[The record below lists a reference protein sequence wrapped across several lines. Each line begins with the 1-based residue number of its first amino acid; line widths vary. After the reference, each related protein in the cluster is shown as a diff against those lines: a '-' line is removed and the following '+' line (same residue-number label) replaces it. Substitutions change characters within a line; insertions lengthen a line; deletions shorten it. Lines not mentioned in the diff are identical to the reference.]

1 MFCGS
6 AAARSLCQLVVCH
19 YLHAAR
25 PQGDY
30 LMKKSLSVF
39 VALAMV
45 LSLFAG
51 VGARSARAAVTLTV
65 TPSGNFVGGI
75 DARGATPVDAV
86 GTVASITDGTHA
98 VVDVT
103 RAGAGTFGATPNVSI
118 LRATAATSTDPHW
131 AVSGDQWIT
140 FGGGYTFVPG
150 DSITVAAATRN
161 GAGTIISCNTP
172 TTRAQVHV
180 TTAAVG
186 AIGPAVKKTVAT
198 ASSTDLT
205 WGIAGSHT
213 ITFTSTVLLNA
224 LDVLDVSMVWAV
236 AEVPAVAFLMLG
248 GAVTAGNVASATW
261 QDTTG
266 ASHTASCTAVTGDTL
281 ATVTTQLKDAI
292 NAVVGGNIIA
302 VNASASAI
310 MLTQRVA
317 GTVGNGRKLTTG
329 TTAIAAAL
337 TIRTLGGLTS
347 PVLVEM
353 GKTVQLVAVDPT
365 GAIVTATWTSSLPA
379 VVTVN
384 TGGLVTAMRDSG
396 VVLVTASYGIYTGSL
411 VVIPISPQKIARLA
425 VGLVPARL
433 KVAGR
438 QQFGAIGASTAYGS
452 LDYTTQAVW
461 TDTLRV
467 AAVFSVAPAQGLLT
481 YRAAETG
488 TVSAHAAGLT
498 TTVTIKINAAGAVT
512 IVKVP
517 VVPVVARRVVVLTIG
532 SDIVMVDGR
541 ATIVDAAPE
550 IVAGRTFVPIRFIAE
565 TFGSTVTW
573 LPETRGI
580 TITLGSTTIML
591 QIGNA
596 TAVIKGKI
604 IALDAAPYIK
614 NGRSMV
620 PLRVIS
626 ELFGSDV
633 AWNAAKH
640 VITITHLLP

>member
-1 MFCGS
+1 
-6 AAARSLCQLVVCH
+6 
-19 YLHAAR
+19 
-25 PQGDY
+25 
-30 LMKKSLSVF
+30 MKKSLSVF

-45 LSLFAG
+45 LSLFTG
-51 VGARSARAAVTLTV
+51 VGARSAWADVTLTV
-65 TPSGNFVGGI
+65 TPSGNFVGGV
-75 DARGATPVDAV
+75 DARGITPVDAI

-98 VVDVT
+98 VVNVT
-103 RAGAGTFGATPNVSI
+103 TTGAGRFGATPNVSI
-118 LRATAATSTDPHW
+118 LRATVATSTDPHW

-140 FGGGYTFVPG
+140 FGGGYAFVPG

-161 GAGTIISCNTP
+161 GAGTIISCNAP
-172 TTRAQVHV
+172 TTLAEVHV

-186 AIGPAVKKTVAT
+186 AIGPAIKKTVGT
-198 ASSTDLT
+198 TFSTDVT
-205 WGIAGSHT
+205 WEIAGSHT
-213 ITFTSTVLLNA
+213 ITFTTTAGLNA
-224 LDVLDVSMVWAV
+224 LDVLDVSMVRAV

-266 ASHTASCTAVTGDTL
+266 TSHTASCTVVAGDTL

-292 NAVVGGNIIA
+292 NAVAGGNIIA
-302 VNASASAI
+302 TNASASAI
-310 MLTQRVA
+310 MLTQTVA
-317 GTVGNGRKLTTG
+317 GTVGNGKKLTTG
-329 TTAIAAAL
+329 TTAIAATL

-365 GAIVTATWTSSLPA
+365 GAIVTAAWTSSLPA
-379 VVTVN
+379 IVTVN
-384 TGGLVTAMRDSG
+384 AGGLVTAMRDSG
-396 VVLVTASYGIYTGSL
+396 VVLVTASYGIYTGSF
-411 VVIPISPQKIARLA
+411 VVIPISPQKITRLA

-498 TTVTIKINAAGAVT
+498 TTVAVKINAAGAVT

-517 VVPVVARRVVVLTIG
+517 VVPIVARRVVVLTIG

-580 TITLGSTTIML
+580 TITLGSTTIIL
-591 QIGNA
+591 QIENA
-596 TAVIKGKI
+596 TGVINGKI
-604 IALDAAPYIK
+604 VALDAAPYIK
-614 NGRSMV
+614 NGRSVV

-626 ELFGSDV
+626 ESFGSDV

>member
-1 MFCGS
+1 
-6 AAARSLCQLVVCH
+6 
-19 YLHAAR
+19 
-25 PQGDY
+25 
-30 LMKKSLSVF
+30 MKKSLSVF
-39 VALAMV
+39 VALVMV

-65 TPSGNFVGGI
+65 TPSGNFVGGV
-75 DARGATPVDAV
+75 DARGTTPVDAV

-103 RAGAGTFGATPNVSI
+103 RVGAGRFGATPNVNV
-118 LRATAATSTDPHW
+118 LRATAATSTDPDW

-150 DSITVAAATRN
+150 GSITVAAATTN

-172 TTRAQVHV
+172 TTLAQVHV

-186 AIGPAVKKTVAT
+186 AIGPAVKKTVGT
-198 ASSTDLT
+198 TSSTDLT
-205 WGIAGSHT
+205 WEIAGSHT
-213 ITFTSTVLLNA
+213 ITFTTTAGLNA

-236 AEVPAVAFLMLG
+236 AEVPAVAFLMFG
-248 GAVTAGNVASATW
+248 GAATAGNVASATW

-266 ASHTASCTAVTGDTL
+266 ASHTASYTVVAGDTL

-302 VNASASAI
+302 TNASASAI

-337 TIRTLGGLTS
+337 TIRTLGGLAS

-384 TGGLVTAMRDSG
+384 AGGLVTAMRDSG
-396 VVLVTASYGIYTGSL
+396 VVLVTASYGMYTGSF
-411 VVIPISPQKIARLA
+411 VVIPISPQTITRLA

-433 KVAGR
+433 KVAGQ
-438 QQFGAIGASTAYGS
+438 QQFGAIGASKAYGS

-481 YRAAETG
+481 YRAVETG

-498 TTVTIKINAAGAVT
+498 TTVTVKINAAGAVT
-512 IVKVP
+512 IVRVP
-517 VVPVVARRVVVLTIG
+517 VVVKRERVIVLTIG

-580 TITLGSTTIML
+580 TITLGSATIMF

-596 TAVIKGKI
+596 TAVINGKI
-604 IALDAAPYIK
+604 VALDAAPYIK
-614 NGRSMV
+614 NSRSMV

-626 ELFGSDV
+626 ESFGSDV

>member
-1 MFCGS
+1 
-6 AAARSLCQLVVCH
+6 
-19 YLHAAR
+19 
-25 PQGDY
+25 
-30 LMKKSLSVF
+30 MKKFLSVF
-39 VALAMV
+39 VALAMA
-45 LSLFAG
+45 LSLFTG
-51 VGARSARAAVTLTV
+51 VGVRSARADVTLTV

-103 RAGAGTFGATPNVSI
+103 RVSAGRFGATPNVNV
-118 LRATAATSTDPHW
+118 LRATAATSTDPDW
-131 AVSGDQWIT
+131 ATSGDQWIT
-140 FGGGYTFVPG
+140 FGGGYAFVPD
-150 DSITVAAATRN
+150 DSITVVAATRN

-172 TTRAQVHV
+172 TTLAQVHV
-180 TTAAVG
+180 MTAAVG
-186 AIGPAVKKTVAT
+186 TIGPAVKKTVGT
-198 ASSTDLT
+198 TSSTDLT

-224 LDVLDVSMVWAV
+224 LDVLDVSMVWVV
-236 AEVPAVAFLMLG
+236 AEVPAVAFLILG

-266 ASHTASCTAVTGDTL
+266 ASHTASYTAVTGDTL
-281 ATVTTQLKDAI
+281 ATVTTGLENAI
-292 NAVVGGNIIA
+292 NAVAGGNIIA
-302 VNASASAI
+302 TNASASAI

-396 VVLVTASYGIYTGSL
+396 VVLVTASYGIYTGSF
-411 VVIPISPQKIARLA
+411 VVIPISPQTITRLA

-433 KVAGR
+433 KVAGQ
-438 QQFGAIGASTAYGS
+438 QQFGAIGASKAYGS

-481 YRAAETG
+481 YRTAETG

-498 TTVTIKINAAGAVT
+498 TRVTVKINATGAVT

-517 VVPVVARRVVVLTIG
+517 VVPVVPKRVVVLTIG
-532 SDIVMVDGR
+532 SDIVTVDGH
-541 ATIVDAAPE
+541 ATKVDAAPE

-565 TFGSTVTW
+565 TFGSTVMW
-573 LPETRGI
+573 LPETRSI
-580 TITLGSTTIML
+580 AITLGTTTIGL
-591 QIGNA
+591 QIGNK
-596 TAVIKGKI
+596 TAVIKGDI

-626 ELFGSDV
+626 ESFGSDV

-640 VITITHLLP
+640 VITITYLLP

>member
-1 MFCGS
+1 
-6 AAARSLCQLVVCH
+6 
-19 YLHAAR
+19 
-25 PQGDY
+25 
-30 LMKKSLSVF
+30 MKKFLSIF
-39 VALAMV
+39 VALVMA

-51 VGARSARAAVTLTV
+51 VGARSAGAAVTLAV
-65 TPSGNFVGGI
+65 TPSGNFVGGV
-75 DARGATPVDAV
+75 DAKGATPVDAV

-98 VVDVT
+98 VVDVIRT
-103 RAGAGTFGATPNVSI
+103 GAGRFGATPNVSV
-118 LRATAATSTDPHW
+118 LRATVATSTDPLW
-131 AVSGDQWIT
+131 AVSGDQSIM
-140 FGGGYTFVPG
+140 FSGGYTFVPG
-150 DSITVAAATRN
+150 DSITVAASTRN
-161 GAGTIISCNTP
+161 GAGTIISCNDP
-172 TTRAQVHV
+172 TTLAQVHV

-186 AIGPAVKKTVAT
+186 VIGPIVRKAVGTT
-198 ASSTDLT
+198 SSTDLT

-213 ITFTSTVLLNA
+213 VTFTSTVLLNA
-224 LDVLDVSMVWAV
+224 LDVLDVSMVWV
-236 AEVPAVAFLMLG
+236 LAEVPAVAFLILG

-266 ASHTASCTAVTGDTL
+266 ASHTASYTVVAGDTL
-281 ATVTTQLKDAI
+281 ATVTTRLKDAI
-292 NAVVGGNIIA
+292 NAVAGANIIA
-302 VNASASAI
+302 TNASASAI
-310 MLTQRVA
+310 MLTQKVA

-384 TGGLVTAMRDSG
+384 AGGLVTAMRDSG
-396 VVLVTASYGIYTGSL
+396 VVLVTASYGMYTGSL
-411 VVIPISPQKIARLA
+411 VVIPISPQKITRLA

-438 QQFGAIGASTAYGS
+438 QQFAAIGASTSYAG

-488 TVSAHAAGLT
+488 TVSAHAAGRT
-498 TTVTIKINAAGAVT
+498 TTVTVKINAAGAVT

-517 VVPVVARRVVVLTIG
+517 VVPVVPKRVVVLTIG
-532 SDIVMVDGR
+532 SDIVTVDGH
-541 ATIVDAAPE
+541 ATKVDAAPE
-550 IVAGRTFVPIRFIAE
+550 IVAGGTFVPLRFIAE
-565 TFGSTVTW
+565 TFGSTVRW
-573 LPETRGI
+573 LPLTRSI
-580 TITLGSTTIML
+580 TITLGSTIIIL
-591 QIGNA
+591 QIGNT
-596 TAVIKGKI
+596 TAVINGNI
-604 IALDAAPYIK
+604 VALDAAPYIK
-614 NGRSMV
+614 YGRTMV

-626 ELFGSDV
+626 ESFGSDV
-633 AWNAAKH
+633 AWNAASH
-640 VITITHLLP
+640 VITITYLLP

>member
-1 MFCGS
+1 
-6 AAARSLCQLVVCH
+6 
-19 YLHAAR
+19 
-25 PQGDY
+25 
-30 LMKKSLSVF
+30 MKKSLSVF

-51 VGARSARAAVTLTV
+51 VGTRSARAAVTLTV

-103 RAGAGTFGATPNVSI
+103 RAGAGMFGATPNVSI
-118 LRATAATSTDPHW
+118 LRATVATSTDPHW
-131 AVSGDQWIT
+131 AMSGDQWIT

-150 DSITVAAATRN
+150 DSIAVVAATTN
-161 GAGTIISCNTP
+161 GAGTIISCNAP
-172 TTRAQVHV
+172 TTLAEVHV

-186 AIGPAVKKTVAT
+186 AIGPAVKKIVGT
-198 ASSTDLT
+198 ASSTDPT
-205 WGIAGSHT
+205 WWIAGSHT
-213 ITFTSTVLLNA
+213 IAFTITTGLNV
-224 LDVLDVSMVWAV
+224 LDVLDVSMVRAV

-266 ASHTASCTAVTGDTL
+266 APHTASCTAVTGDTL
-281 ATVTTQLKDAI
+281 ATVTNQLKDAI
-292 NAVVGGNIIA
+292 NAVAGGNIIA
-302 VNASASAI
+302 TNASASAI

-481 YRAAETG
+481 YRTAETG

-498 TTVTIKINAAGAVT
+498 TTVTVKINA
-512 IVKVP
+512 
-517 VVPVVARRVVVLTIG
+517 
-532 SDIVMVDGR
+532 
-541 ATIVDAAPE
+541 
-550 IVAGRTFVPIRFIAE
+550 AGRTFVPIRFIAE

-580 TITLGSTTIML
+580 TITLGSTTIIL
-591 QIGNA
+591 QIENA
-596 TAVIKGKI
+596 TGVINGKI
-604 IALDAAPYIK
+604 VALDAAPYIK
-614 NGRSMV
+614 NSRSMV

-626 ELFGSDV
+626 ESFGSDV
-633 AWNAAKH
+633 AWNGAKH
-640 VITITHLLP
+640 VITITYLLP

>member
-1 MFCGS
+1 
-6 AAARSLCQLVVCH
+6 
-19 YLHAAR
+19 
-25 PQGDY
+25 
-30 LMKKSLSVF
+30 MKKSLSVF

-51 VGARSARAAVTLTV
+51 VGTRSARAAVTLTV

-186 AIGPAVKKTVAT
+186 AIGPVVKKTVGT
-198 ASSTDLT
+198 TFSTDLT
-205 WGIAGSHT
+205 WEIAGSHT
-213 ITFTSTVLLNA
+213 ITFTSTAGLNA
-224 LDVLDVSMVWAV
+224 LDVLDVSMVQA
-236 AEVPAVAFLMLG
+236 APAVPAVAFLMLG

-281 ATVTTQLKDAI
+281 TTVTTRLKDAI
-292 NAVVGGNIIA
+292 NAVAGGNIIA
-302 VNASASAI
+302 TNASASAI

-379 VVTVN
+379 VATIDA
-384 TGGLVTAMRDSG
+384 GGLMTAMRDSG
-396 VVLVTASYGIYTGSL
+396 VLLVTASYGMYTGSL
-411 VVIPISPQKIARLA
+411 VVIPISPQTITRLA

-433 KVAGR
+433 KVAGQ
-438 QQFGAIGASTAYGS
+438 QQFGAIGASKAYGS
-452 LDYTTQAVW
+452 LDYTTQAAW

-467 AAVFSVAPAQGLLT
+467 AAISNAAPAQGLLT
-481 YRAAETG
+481 YGAAETG

-498 TTVTIKINAAGAVT
+498 TTVTVKINAAGAVT
-512 IVKVP
+512 IVR
-517 VVPVVARRVVVLTIG
+517 VPVVARRVVVLTIG

-626 ELFGSDV
+626 ESFGSDV

-640 VITITHLLP
+640 VITITYLLP

>member
-1 MFCGS
+1 
-6 AAARSLCQLVVCH
+6 
-19 YLHAAR
+19 
-25 PQGDY
+25 
-30 LMKKSLSVF
+30 MKKSLSVF

-51 VGARSARAAVTLTV
+51 VGVRSARAAVTLTV
-65 TPSGNFVGGI
+65 TPSGNFVGGV
-75 DARGATPVDAV
+75 DARGTTPVDAV
-86 GTVASITDGTHA
+86 GIVASITDGTHA

-103 RAGAGTFGATPNVSI
+103 RASAGRFGATPNVSV
-118 LRATAATSTDPHW
+118 LRATAATSTDPDW
-131 AVSGDQWIT
+131 ATSGDQRIT

-150 DSITVAAATRN
+150 DSITVAAATRK
-161 GAGTIISCNTP
+161 GAGTIISCNAP
-172 TTRAQVHV
+172 TTLAQVHV
-180 TTAAVG
+180 MTAAVG
-186 AIGPAVKKTVAT
+186 VIGPAVKKTVAT

-205 WGIAGSHT
+205 WEIAGSHT
-213 ITFTSTVLLNA
+213 VTFTTTALLNA
-224 LDVLDVSMVWAV
+224 LDVLDVSMVRAV

-281 ATVTTQLKDAI
+281 ATVTTQLKGAI
-292 NAVVGGNIIA
+292 NAVVGGNVIA
-302 VNASASAI
+302 TNVSASAI

-317 GTVGNGRKLTTG
+317 GTVGNGKKLTTG

-365 GAIVTATWTSSLPA
+365 GAIVTAAWTSSLPA
-379 VVTVN
+379 VATIN
-384 TGGLVTAMRDSG
+384 GSGLVMAMAGSG
-396 VVLVTASYGIYTGSL
+396 VLLVTASYGMYIGSF
-411 VVIPISPQKIARLA
+411 VVIPISPQMITRLA

-433 KVAGR
+433 KVAGQ
-438 QQFGAIGASTAYGS
+438 QQFGAIGASKAYGS

-498 TTVTIKINAAGAVT
+498 TTVTVKINAAGAVKIIT
-512 IVKVP
+512 VP
-517 VVPVVARRVVVLTIG
+517 VVVKRERVIVLTIG
-532 SDIVMVDGR
+532 SDIVTVDGH
-541 ATIVDAAPE
+541 ATKLDAAPE

-565 TFGSTVTW
+565 TFGSTVKW
-573 LPETRGI
+573 LPLTGSI
-580 TITLGSTTIML
+580 TITLRSTAIIL
-591 QIGNA
+591 QIENA
-596 TAVIKGKI
+596 TGIINGKI
-604 IALDAAPYIK
+604 VALDAAPYIK
-614 NGRSMV
+614 NSRSMV

-626 ELFGSDV
+626 ESFGSDV
-633 AWNAAKH
+633 AWNAVKH

>member
-1 MFCGS
+1 
-6 AAARSLCQLVVCH
+6 
-19 YLHAAR
+19 
-25 PQGDY
+25 
-30 LMKKSLSVF
+30 MKKSLSVF

-51 VGARSARAAVTLTV
+51 VDARSARADVTLTV
-65 TPSGNFVGGI
+65 TPSGNFVGGV

-103 RAGAGTFGATPNVSI
+103 TTGAGRFGATPNVSV
-118 LRATAATSTDPHW
+118 LRATAATSTDPLW
-131 AVSGDQWIT
+131 AVSGDQSIT
-140 FGGGYTFVPG
+140 FSGGYTFVPG
-150 DSITVAAATRN
+150 DSITVVAATRN
-161 GAGTIISCNTP
+161 GAGTIISCNAP
-172 TTRAQVHV
+172 TTLAQVHV

-186 AIGPAVKKTVAT
+186 VIGPIVRKAVGT

-205 WGIAGSHT
+205 WGIAGSHA
-213 ITFTSTVLLNA
+213 IAFTSTAGLNA

-236 AEVPAVAFLMLG
+236 AEVPAVAFLILG
-248 GAVTAGNVASATW
+248 GAATAGNVASATW
-261 QDTTG
+261 QDTMG
-266 ASHTASCTAVTGDTL
+266 ASHTASYTVVAGDTL
-281 ATVTTQLKDAI
+281 ATVATRLIDAI
-292 NAVVGGNIIA
+292 NAVAGANIIA
-302 VNASASAI
+302 TNASASAI

-384 TGGLVTAMRDSG
+384 AGGLVTAMRDSG
-396 VVLVTASYGIYTGSL
+396 VVLVTASYGMYTGSL
-411 VVIPISPQKIARLA
+411 VVIPISPQKITRLA

-438 QQFGAIGASTAYGS
+438 QQFAAIGASTSYAG

-488 TVSAHAAGLT
+488 TVSAHAAGRT
-498 TTVTIKINAAGAVT
+498 TTVTVKINAAGAVKIIT
-512 IVKVP
+512 VP
-517 VVPVVARRVVVLTIG
+517 VVPIVPKRVIVLTIG
-532 SDIVMVDGR
+532 SDIVMVDGH
-541 ATIVDAAPE
+541 ATKVDAAPE

-565 TFGSTVTW
+565 TFGSTVMW
-573 LPETRGI
+573 LPLTRSI
-580 TITLGSTTIML
+580 TITLGTTTIIL
-591 QIGNA
+591 QIENA
-596 TAVIKGKI
+596 TGIINGKI
-604 IALDAAPYIK
+604 VALDAAPYVK
-614 NGRSMV
+614 NSRSMV

-626 ELFGSDV
+626 ESFGSDV

>member
-1 MFCGS
+1 
-6 AAARSLCQLVVCH
+6 
-19 YLHAAR
+19 
-25 PQGDY
+25 
-30 LMKKSLSVF
+30 MKKSLSVF

-51 VGARSARAAVTLTV
+51 VGTRSARAAVTLTV

-186 AIGPAVKKTVAT
+186 AIGPVVKKTVGT
-198 ASSTDLT
+198 TFSTDLT
-205 WGIAGSHT
+205 WEIAGSHT
-213 ITFTSTVLLNA
+213 ITFTSTAGLNA
-224 LDVLDVSMVWAV
+224 LDVLDVSMVQA
-236 AEVPAVAFLMLG
+236 APAVPAVAFLMLG

-281 ATVTTQLKDAI
+281 TTVTTRLKDAI
-292 NAVVGGNIIA
+292 NAVAGGNIIA
-302 VNASASAI
+302 TNASASAI

-379 VVTVN
+379 VATIDA
-384 TGGLVTAMRDSG
+384 GGLMTAMRDSG
-396 VVLVTASYGIYTGSL
+396 VLLVTASYGMYTGSL
-411 VVIPISPQKIARLA
+411 VVIPISPQTITRLA

-433 KVAGR
+433 KVAGQ
-438 QQFGAIGASTAYGS
+438 QQFGAIGASKAYGS
-452 LDYTTQAVW
+452 LDYTTQAAW

-467 AAVFSVAPAQGLLT
+467 AAISNAAPAQGLLT
-481 YRAAETG
+481 YGAAETG

-498 TTVTIKINAAGAVT
+498 TTVTVKINAAGAVT
-512 IVKVP
+512 IVKIP
-517 VVPVVARRVVVLTIG
+517 VVPVVPERVVVLTIG
-532 SDIVMVDGR
+532 SDIVRVDGH
-541 ATIVDAAPE
+541 ATKVDAAPE

-580 TITLGSTTIML
+580 TITLGSTTIIL
-591 QIGNA
+591 QIENA
-596 TAVIKGKI
+596 TGVINGKI
-604 IALDAAPYIK
+604 VALDAAPYIK
-614 NGRSMV
+614 NSRSMV

-626 ELFGSDV
+626 ESFGSDV
-633 AWNAAKH
+633 AWNGTKH
-640 VITITHLLP
+640 VITITYLLP

>member
-1 MFCGS
+1 
-6 AAARSLCQLVVCH
+6 
-19 YLHAAR
+19 
-25 PQGDY
+25 
-30 LMKKSLSVF
+30 MKKCLSVV

-51 VGARSARAAVTLTV
+51 VGARSAGAAVTLSV
-65 TPSGNFVGGI
+65 TPSGNFVGGV
-75 DARGATPVDAV
+75 DPRGVTPVDAV
-86 GTVASITDGTHA
+86 GIVASITDGTHA

-103 RAGAGTFGATPNVSI
+103 TTGAGAFGTRPNLSVF
-118 LRATAATSTDPHW
+118 RATTTTSTDPLW
-131 AVSGDQWIT
+131 AVSGDQRIS
-140 FGGGYTFVPG
+140 FVGGDSFLPG
-150 DSITVAAATRN
+150 DSITVAASTRN
-161 GAGTIISCNTP
+161 GAGTVISANSP
-172 TTRAQVHV
+172 TTLAYVHV

-186 AIGPAVKKTVAT
+186 TVGPFVRKAVAT
-198 ASSTDLT
+198 TSSTDLT
-205 WGIAGSHT
+205 WEVAGSHP
-213 ITFTSTVLLNA
+213 IVFTTTAGLKA
-224 LDVLDVSMVWAV
+224 LDLLEVSMVQ
-236 AEVPAVAFLMLG
+236 EVPAGPAVAFLMLA

-266 ASHTASCTAVTGDTL
+266 ASHTASCTVVVGDTL

-292 NAVVGGNIIA
+292 NAVAGGNIIA
-302 VNASASAI
+302 TNASASAI

-317 GTVGNGRKLTTG
+317 GTVGNGKKLTTG

-337 TIRTLGGLTS
+337 TIHTLGGLTS

-365 GAIVTATWTSSLPA
+365 GAIVTAIWTSSLPA

-384 TGGLVTAMRDSG
+384 VGGLVTAMRDSG
-396 VVLVTASYGIYTGSL
+396 VVLVTASYGMYTGSF
-411 VVIPISPQKIARLA
+411 VVIPISPQKITRFA

-438 QQFGAIGASTAYGS
+438 QQFGAIGASKAYGS

-498 TTVTIKINAAGAVT
+498 TTVTVKINAAGAVT
-512 IVKVP
+512 IVRVP
-517 VVPVVARRVVVLTIG
+517 VVPVVPVVPERVVVLTIG
-532 SDIVMVDGR
+532 SDIVRVDGH
-541 ATIVDAAPE
+541 ATMVDAAPE

-565 TFGSTVTW
+565 TFGSTVKW

-580 TITLGSTTIML
+580 TITLGSTTIIL
-591 QIGNA
+591 QIENA
-596 TAVIKGKI
+596 TGVINGKI
-604 IALDAAPYIK
+604 VALDAAPYIK
-614 NGRSMV
+614 NSRSMV

-626 ELFGSDV
+626 ESFGSDV

>member
-1 MFCGS
+1 
-6 AAARSLCQLVVCH
+6 
-19 YLHAAR
+19 
-25 PQGDY
+25 
-30 LMKKSLSVF
+30 MKKSLSVF

-51 VGARSARAAVTLTV
+51 VGARSARADVTLTV
-65 TPSGNFVGGI
+65 TPSGNFVGGV
-75 DARGATPVDAV
+75 DARGPTPVDAV
-86 GTVASITDGTHA
+86 GTVASITDGIHA

-103 RAGAGTFGATPNVSI
+103 RTDAGRFGATPNVSV
-118 LRATAATSTDPHW
+118 LRATAATSTDPLW
-131 AVSGDQWIT
+131 AVSGDQSIT

-172 TTRAQVHV
+172 TTLAQVHV

-186 AIGPAVKKTVAT
+186 TIGPAIKKTVGT
-198 ASSTDLT
+198 TSSTDVT
-205 WGIAGSHT
+205 WKIAGSHT
-213 ITFTSTVLLNA
+213 VTFASTALLKA
-224 LDVLDVSMVWAV
+224 LDVLDVSMVWVV
-236 AEVPAVAFLMLG
+236 AEVPAVAFLTLA
-248 GAVTAGNVASATW
+248 GAITAGNVASATW

-266 ASHTASCTAVTGDTL
+266 ASYTASYTVVAGDTL
-281 ATVTTQLKDAI
+281 TTVTTRLIDAI
-292 NAVVGGNIIA
+292 NAVAGANIIA
-302 VNASASAI
+302 TNATASAI

-329 TTAIAAAL
+329 TTAIAATL
-337 TIRTLGGLTS
+337 TIHTLGGLTS

-379 VVTVN
+379 IVTVN
-384 TGGLVTAMRDSG
+384 AGGLVTAMRDSG
-396 VVLVTASYGIYTGSL
+396 VVLVTASHGIYTGSF
-411 VVIPISPQKIARLA
+411 VVIPISPQTITRLA

-433 KVAGR
+433 KVTGQ
-438 QQFGAIGASTAYGS
+438 QQFGAIGAGKAYGN

-481 YRAAETG
+481 YRTAETG

-498 TTVTIKINAAGAVT
+498 TTVTVKINAAGAVT

-517 VVPVVARRVVVLTIG
+517 VVPVVPKRVVVLTIG
-532 SDIVMVDGR
+532 SDIVTVDGH
-541 ATIVDAAPE
+541 ATKVDAAPE

-565 TFGSTVTW
+565 TFGSTVKW
-573 LPETRGI
+573 LSLTGSI
-580 TITLGSTTIML
+580 TITLRSTAIIL
-591 QIGNA
+591 QIENA
-596 TAVIKGKI
+596 TGVINGKI
-604 IALDAAPYIK
+604 VALDAAPYIK
-614 NGRSMV
+614 NSRSMV

-626 ELFGSDV
+626 ESFGSDV

-640 VITITHLLP
+640 VITITYLLP